1 MKQFVSFLLVG
12 LFNTGFGYCI
22 IFFFMYAI
30 KFSPEISNVLG
41 YAIALAGSYVL
52 NRKFTFESNKKRTGE
67 IFKFLVVFSIAYS
80 ANFAFLVFL
89 IHIVNFNK
97 GLSKILAGVLYVGVS
112 FFMNKYYVFKAP
124 ISS

>member
-1 MKQFVSFLLVG
+1 VRFL
-12 LFNTGFGYCI
+12 
-22 IFFFMYAI
+22 
-30 KFSPEISNVLG
+30 
-41 YAIALAGSYVL
+41 
-52 NRKFTFESNKKRTGE
+52 
-67 IFKFLVVFSIAYS
+67 KFLVVFSIAYS

-97 GLSKILAGVLYVGVS
+97 GLSQILAGVLYVGVS

>member
-1 MKQFVSFLLVG
+1 MKQFVRFLLVG

-97 GLSKILAGVLYVGVS
+97 GLSQILAGVLYVGVS